1 MELRRRKKE
10 EEKLST
16 ENKIKEVKV
25 LKHLKL
31 CLHPTKIILR
41 NQFRVL
47 RSGRRGQSIGRRPW
61 SPSAWASP
69 CSWPGGTITL
79 GMYEQKTF
87 ILQLRIGQCL

>member
-31 CLHPTKIILR
+31 C
-41 NQFRVL
+41 
-47 RSGRRGQSIGRRPW
+47 
-61 SPSAWASP
+61 SASN
-69 CSWPGGTITL
+69 
-79 GMYEQKTF
+79 
-87 ILQLRIGQCL
+87 